1 MFVHGNLA
9 AAAITFIV
17 LQGLFLA
24 FVFFTREVTKIVYFL
39 CSYTVLRMFSQA
51 VALVIAKNGV
61 AWWLAMVY
69 TMFSTAPIVFLIFSL
84 MCFLFSTHEQ
94 SVHAEDSKLAYF
106 VDEKLQGRILALKC
120 FFMTMALIAITL
132 ILTGLGIVAQ
142 VPVSEVLALRQWG
155 YSEGI
160 RTAGSCIF
168 LFLTLVVMLIT
179 IARFNAYRDTYL
191 AFSFLLT
198 VICGCLVIILLI
210 HQILQIWVP
219 RMNIYAGV
227 GLFVRYQYCML
238 EAMEFL
244 CSILASYSYCCMGG
258 DDEPAAKVESDED
271 FDLDHSTV

>member
-1 MFVHGNLA
+1 MYVHANLA

-17 LQGLFLA
+17 LQGIFLA

-51 VALVIAKNGV
+51 IALVIAKNGV

-69 TMFSTAPIVFLIFSL
+69 TIFSTWPIVFLIFSL
-84 MCFLFSTHEQ
+84 MCFLFATHE
-94 SVHAEDSKLAYF
+94 SSIHNGDNKLAYF
-106 VDEKLQGRILALKC
+106 VDEKLQGRILALKT
-120 FFMTMALIAITL
+120 FFMLTALIAITL
-132 ILTGLGIVAQ
+132 TITGLAIVAQ
-142 VPVSEVLALRQWG
+142 VPVNEVLSLRQWG
-155 YSEGI
+155 YAEGI

-168 LFLTLVVMLIT
+168 LLLALMVMTIT

-198 VICGCLVIILLI
+198 VICGTLVIISLI
-210 HQILQIWVP
+210 HQILQVWVP

-227 GLFVRYQYCML
+227 GSFVRYQYCMG

-258 DDEPAAKVESDED
+258 DNETPPESDED
-271 FDLDHSTV
+271 FDIDDHTL